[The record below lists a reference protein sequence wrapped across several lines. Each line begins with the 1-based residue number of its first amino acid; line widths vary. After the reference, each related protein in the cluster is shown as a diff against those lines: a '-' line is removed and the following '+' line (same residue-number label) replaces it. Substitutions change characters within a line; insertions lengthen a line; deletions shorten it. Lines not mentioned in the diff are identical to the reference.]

1 MLPTDIKP
9 WPVGR
14 LPHYMFPLKIAKL
27 NLQYSIA
34 PELKGH
40 TSLSKFVSSRAFM
53 ILAGGAWRM
62 RQKSAPSKKPE
73 PKKGRPRKRPKQQ
86 QKLLLAKLH
95 TRPELPESW
104 RKRRK
109 KELRLIS
116 GTGHCFILVLQVE
129 KRWKEQPGPQHA
141 ESCTP
146 AQSPPN
152 GSGGACVHSASKHS
166 IFPRPARTAEK
177 GKTVGTKLP
186 TNDDEQNT
194 QPSVRYPI
202 HPWLIQCLHFHR
214 FFRRSV
220 RKTRWP
226 L

>member
-1 MLPTDIKP
+1 MT
-9 WPVGR
+9 G
-14 LPHYMFPLKIAKL
+14 
-27 NLQYSIA
+27 Q
-34 PELKGH
+34 
-40 TSLSKFVSSRAFM
+40 M
-53 ILAGGAWRM
+53 IWN
-62 RQKSAPSKKPE
+62 
-73 PKKGRPRKRPKQQ
+73 KGRPKKRPKQQ
-86 QKLLLAKLH
+86 QKLLLARLH
-95 TRPELPESW
+95 TRPELPVSW

-109 KELRLIS
+109 KELRLS
-116 GTGHCFILVLQVE
+116 GTWHCFMLKL
-129 KRWKEQPGPQHA
+129 KKDGKHSAQHA

-166 IFPRPARTAEK
+166 ISPRPTRTAEK

-186 TNDDEQNT
+186 TNGDEENA

-202 HPWLIQCLHFHR
+202 HPCLIQYLHFHR